1 MHLNNYNIPFHYSPL
16 KHEKMIS
23 NKYCWNLFCCIF
35 LLVNLTKAEKPL
47 IHEEKVDLIHNL
59 LRWMKGFDVLTEQRC
74 FTLNFGY
81 QQPFPFPQLWLG
93 LDSTLTL
100 NVGSLGNKALELET
114 KVAEDYTKFY
124 NHGAFSWLKA
134 PTCAFSIET
143 LC

>member
-1 MHLNNYNIPFHYSPL
+1 
-16 KHEKMIS
+16 MIS
-23 NKYCWNLFCCIF
+23 NKYCRNLLYCIF
-35 LLVNLTKAEKPL
+35 LVVNLTKAEKPL

-93 LDSTLTL
+93 LDSTLPL

-124 NHGAFSWLKA
+124 NHGEGPYYDYALIGAFSVIVKLRIIFGNLRFK
-134 PTCAFSIET
+134 
-143 LC
+143 L

>member
-1 MHLNNYNIPFHYSPL
+1 
-16 KHEKMIS
+16 MIS
-23 NKYCWNLFCCIF
+23 NKYCWNLFYCIF

-93 LDSTLTL
+93 LDSTLPL

-124 NHGAFSWLKA
+124 NHGEG
-134 PTCAFSIET
+134 PN
-143 LC
+143 